1 MGIDGPLFIV
11 FKRIFNYIKQR
22 VDGMFSQFKPVVSGV
37 QQGSVLWSLL
47 FILFTADMWNNFKN
61 KIVSYADD
69 TILYSE
75 ISTPSNCVQ
84 VTDYLNKFK
93 LGDPPGR

>member
-47 FILFTADMWNNFKN
+47 FILFTADIWN
-61 KIVSYADD
+61 KIVFYAGD
-69 TILYSE
+69 TALYFE
-75 ISTPSNCVQ
+75 LIVPIV
-84 VTDYLNKFK
+84 
-93 LGDPPGR
+93 